1 MNTPELITL
10 IALTIITVI
19 VPGPDFLIV
28 SRNAV
33 VHSRK
38 AGWLTACG
46 VATAVWVHI
55 SYSIGLVHLASSQS
69 QWLFQGMKYA
79 GACYLIYLGYQSLKT
94 RQDDVHCAKSSSNGN
109 FWLQGFINNALNP
122 KATLFF
128 ISVFSQVI
136 SSDTSIWVQV
146 EYGLVITAICLGW
159 FILLPY
165 FLTTKPFKSVVN
177 TYIKPIE
184 KVAGVMF
191 IGFGLY
197 TMLG

>member
-28 SRNAV
+28 SRNAI
-33 VHSRK
+33 VHSRR

-55 SYSIGLVHLASSQS
+55 SYSIGLAHLASSQS
-69 QWLFQGMKYA
+69 ELLFQGMKYA
-79 GACYLIYLGYQSLKT
+79 GAGYLIYLGYQSLKT
-94 RQDDVHCAKSSSNGN
+94 RQNDVGCAKSSSNGN

-136 SSDTSIWVQV
+136 SSDTSIWVQI
-146 EYGLVITAICLGW
+146 EYGLIITAICLGW

-165 FLTTKPFKSVVN
+165 FLTTKPFESVVN
-177 TYIKPIE
+177 SYIGAIE
-184 KVAGVMF
+184 KMAGVLF

-197 TMLG
+197 TILG